1 MWAMSINYN
10 LPLESSQASNHAE
23 LAAGQGCAGRITR
36 CNGRGYLDTDLPYA
50 ATSVPC

>member
-1 MWAMSINYN
+1 ME
-10 LPLESSQASNHAE
+10 LEGKGVKYILLDTSVLVNCT
-23 LAAGQGCAGRITR
+23 LVNAADADP

>member
-10 LPLESSQASNHAE
+10 LPLEGSQASNRAE

-36 CNGRGYLDTDLPYA
+36 GLSAQLCSELGWGGRRA
-50 ATSVPC
+50 